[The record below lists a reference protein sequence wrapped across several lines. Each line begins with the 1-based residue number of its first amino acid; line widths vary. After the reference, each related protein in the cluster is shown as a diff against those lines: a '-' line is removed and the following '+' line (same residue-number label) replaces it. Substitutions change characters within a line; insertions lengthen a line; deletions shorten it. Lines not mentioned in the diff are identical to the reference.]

1 MIDVGA
7 VRDEGRTMCPP
18 SREFQ
23 SRPTD
28 QGSRMTTTTTTQDST
43 PSASRESIP
52 DRIGREVARR
62 VGSRRWDMWFDR
74 TTDFVVED
82 GSLRIQADSRFVAD
96 WIERHFRD
104 AIQTA
109 ARAELGE
116 TAEVRLEVRHRPGT
130 EMPSTDEKDN
140 RPGPDQD
147 GEPAGRQ
154 PAPSRETARR
164 GSSRRRERRDPGPNL
179 VTFEVGDSNR
189 LAYDASKRVADDLEG
204 AASIL
209 FVHGECGIGKTHLL
223 RGLCQR
229 RQEMDRRA
237 KVRYLTG
244 EQFTNEYIHAV
255 RHQELDA
262 FRRGLRRL
270 DLLAIDDVQ
279 FLSNKSSTQSEFLH
293 TLDQIAMSGATVVV
307 ASDAHPRTVNR
318 FSGPLTSRFLS
329 GMVVQIDRPDRELRI
344 RLTKRLATDRGMRL
358 SASATDTL
366 ASRCVGSVRE
376 LLGGLARLDALARI
390 DGIEGSREIGSISVQ
405 RALGDESTSTGG
417 RPIRLARI
425 IEVVCE
431 AVGVDRDE
439 LLSTGRHRRVVLARG
454 LCAYLAREMT
464 NACFPEIATSL
475 GRTTH
480 STVHTADRR
489 IRRQLES
496 DESVASEDGGKVGL
510 RDLVDEIRRTLR
522 RG

>member
-1 MIDVGA
+1 MADKE
-7 VRDEGRTMCPP
+7 VRLSGT
-18 SREFQ
+18 
-23 SRPTD
+23 
-28 QGSRMTTTTTTQDST
+28 
-43 PSASRESIP
+43 SASQEDSSRVPSVPKAASRTIP
-52 DRIGREVARR
+52 ERIGREVARR
-62 VGSRRWDMWFDR
+62 VGPRRWDMWFDR

-82 GSLRIQADSRFVAD
+82 GALRIEADSRFVAD

-104 AIQTA
+104 AIQHA

-116 TAEVRLEVRHRPGT
+116 QAEVRLEVRTRPG
-130 EMPSTDEKDN
+130 STSDAQ
-140 RPGPDQD
+140 RD
-147 GEPAGRQ
+147 GTGDVRRGRDDAE
-154 PAPSRETARR
+154 APSRSAAPRRDTARR
-164 GSSRRRERRDPGPNL
+164 GGGRRRERRDPGPSL
-179 VTFEVGDSNR
+179 GGFEIGESNR
-189 LAYDASKRVADDLEG
+189 LAVDAARRVAEDLEG

-209 FVHGECGIGKTHLL
+209 FIHGDCGIGKTHLL

-229 RQEMDRRA
+229 RQEMDPRA
-237 KVRYLTG
+237 RVRYLTG

-255 RHQELDA
+255 RHRELDA
-262 FRRGLRRL
+262 FRKGLRRL

-293 TLDQIAMSGATVVV
+293 TLDQLAMGGATIVV

-329 GMVVQIDRPDRELRI
+329 GMVVQIDRPDRELRV
-344 RLTKRLATDRGMRL
+344 RLARQLASERGMRL
-358 SASATDTL
+358 SESATDTL

-390 DGIEGSREIGSISVQ
+390 DGLEGDREIGAIAVQ
-405 RALGDESTSTGG
+405 RALGDESTSSGG

-464 NACFPEIATSL
+464 NACFPEIAAAL

-489 IRRQLES
+489 IRRQLEN
-496 DESVASEDGGKVGL
+496 DESVPAAGGEVVGL

>member
-1 MIDVGA
+1 MPTT
-7 VRDEGRTMCPP
+7 ESSP
-18 SREFQ
+18 SPL
-23 SRPTD
+23 S
-28 QGSRMTTTTTTQDST
+28 
-43 PSASRESIP
+43 ESVP

-74 TTDFVVED
+74 TTDFVVEN

-96 WIERHFRD
+96 WIERHFRE

-116 TAEVRLEVRHRPGT
+116 TAEVRLEVR
-130 EMPSTDEKDN
+130 N
-140 RPGPDQD
+140 RPGDSNPT
-147 GEPAGRQ
+147 GETNDARPGPRHEAPEGARQ

-164 GSSRRRERRDPGPNL
+164 NGSGRRRDRRDPSPSL
-179 VTFEVGDSNR
+179 DTFEIGESNR
-189 LAYDASKRVADDLEG
+189 LAFDAAKRVAEDLEG

-209 FVHGECGIGKTHLL
+209 FVHGECGIGKSHLL
-223 RGLCQR
+223 RGLCLR
-229 RQEMDRRA
+229 RQEIDRRA

-255 RHQELDA
+255 RNQDLDA

-293 TLDQIAMSGATVVV
+293 TLDQIAMSGSTVVV

-329 GMVVQIDRPDRELRI
+329 GMVVQVDRPDRDLRI
-344 RLTKRLATDRGMRL
+344 HLAKRLSSDRGMRL
-358 SASATDTL
+358 SDAATDTL

-390 DGIEGSREIGSISVQ
+390 DGIEGGREIGAISVQ

-417 RPIRLARI
+417 RPIRLTRI

-496 DESVASEDGGKVGL
+496 DESVASEDGAQIGL

>member
-1 MIDVGA
+1 MKTCLNDTVKM
-7 VRDEGRTMCPP
+7 TP
-18 SREFQ
+18 SRNAATSGDETA
-23 SRPTD
+23 PATL
-28 QGSRMTTTTTTQDST
+28 
-43 PSASRESIP
+43 PE
-52 DRIGREVARR
+52 RIGREIARR
-62 VGSRRWDMWFDR
+62 VGPRRWDMWFDS

-82 GSLRIQADSRFVAD
+82 GSLRIDADSRFVAD

-104 AIQTA
+104 AIQNA
-109 ARAELGE
+109 ARAELGD
-116 TAEVRLEVRHRPGT
+116 TAQVRLEVRSRPGT
-130 EMPSTDEKDN
+130 RST
-140 RPGPDQD
+140 
-147 GEPAGRQ
+147 EPAETPAEARKGELTEDTNVRA
-154 PAPSRETARR
+154 PAPRRDTARR
-164 GSSRRRERRDPGPNL
+164 PASRRRESGPNL
-179 VTFEVGDSNR
+179 VTFETGESNR
-189 LAYDASKRVADDLEG
+189 LALDASRRVAEDLEG

-209 FVHGECGIGKTHLL
+209 FIHGDCGIGKTHLL
-223 RGLCQR
+223 RGLCGR
-229 RQEMDRRA
+229 RQEVDRRS

-255 RHQELDA
+255 RHRELDA
-262 FRRGLRRL
+262 FRKGLRRL

-293 TLDQIAMSGATVVV
+293 TLDQLAMRGATIVV

-329 GMVVQIDRPDRELRI
+329 GMVVQVERPDRELRV
-344 RLTKRLATDRGMRL
+344 RLTKRLSAERGMRL
-358 SASATDTL
+358 SESATDTL

-390 DGIEGSREIGSISVQ
+390 DGIEGEREIGSIAVQ
-405 RALGDESTSTGG
+405 RALGDESTSSGG
-417 RPIRLARI
+417 RPIRLANI

-464 NACFPEIATSL
+464 NACFPEIATAL

-489 IRRQLES
+489 IRRQLEA
-496 DESVASEDGGKVGL
+496 DEMVPSSAGEPIGL
-510 RDLVDEIRRTLR
+510 RDLVDEIRRSLR

>member
-1 MIDVGA
+1 MSV
-7 VRDEGRTMCPP
+7 RTMENVPMKTCLNDTEKTTPGRDIET
-18 SREFQ
+18 SNGQ
-23 SRPTD
+23 TAPT
-28 QGSRMTTTTTTQDST
+28 TL
-43 PSASRESIP
+43 PE
-52 DRIGREVARR
+52 RIGREIARR
-62 VGSRRWDMWFDR
+62 VGPRRWDMWFDS
-74 TTDFVVED
+74 TTNFVVEN
-82 GSLRIQADSRFVAD
+82 GSLRIDADSRFVAD

-104 AIQTA
+104 AIQNA

-116 TAEVRLEVRHRPGT
+116 TAQVRLEVRNRPGT
-130 EMPSTDEKDN
+130 REAQPLESPTETRK
-140 RPGPDQD
+140 
-147 GEPAGRQ
+147 GELAEDANARV
-154 PAPSRETARR
+154 PAPRRDTARR
-164 GSSRRRERRDPGPNL
+164 PTNRRRDRRESGPNL
-179 VTFEVGDSNR
+179 ASFETGESNR
-189 LAYDASKRVADDLEG
+189 LALDASRRVAEDLEG

-209 FVHGECGIGKTHLL
+209 FIHGDCGIGKTHLL
-223 RGLCQR
+223 RGLCAR
-229 RQEMDRRA
+229 RQEVDRRA

-255 RHQELDA
+255 RHRELDA
-262 FRRGLRRL
+262 FRKGLRRL

-293 TLDQIAMSGATVVV
+293 TLDQLAMRGATIVV

-329 GMVVQIDRPDRELRI
+329 GMVVQVERPDRELRV
-344 RLTKRLATDRGMRL
+344 RLTKRLSTERGMRL
-358 SASATDTL
+358 SESATDTL

-390 DGIEGSREIGSISVQ
+390 DGIEGEREIGSIAVQ
-405 RALGDESTSTGG
+405 RALGDESTSSGG
-417 RPIRLARI
+417 RPIRLANI

-464 NACFPEIATSL
+464 NACFPEIATAL

-489 IRRQLES
+489 IRRQLEA
-496 DESVASEDGGKVGL
+496 DEMVPSSAGEPIGL
-510 RDLVDEIRRTLR
+510 RDLVDEIRRSLR

>member
-1 MIDVGA
+1 
-7 VRDEGRTMCPP
+7 
-18 SREFQ
+18 
-23 SRPTD
+23 
-28 QGSRMTTTTTTQDST
+28 MTTTRPKSGPESAST
-43 PSASRESIP
+43 PPTTDSIP

-62 VGSRRWDMWFDR
+62 VGPRRWDMWFDR

-96 WIERHFRD
+96 WIERHFRE

-130 EMPSTDEKDN
+130 DEKTATEEDDS
-140 RPGPDQD
+140 RPGPSHDD
-147 GEPAGRQ
+147 SANNRP

-164 GSSRRRERRDPGPNL
+164 GGNRRRDRRDPGPSL
-179 VTFEVGDSNR
+179 ASFEIGESNR
-189 LAYDASKRVADDLEG
+189 LAFDAAKRVSDDLEG

-229 RQEMDRRA
+229 RQELDRRA

-244 EQFTNEYIHAV
+244 EQFTNEYIQAV
-255 RHQELDA
+255 RHQELDS
-262 FRRGLRRL
+262 FRRSLRRL
-270 DLLAIDDVQ
+270 ELLAIDDVQ

-293 TLDQIAMSGATVVV
+293 TLDQIAMGGATVVV

-329 GMVVQIDRPDRELRI
+329 GMVVQIDRPDRDLRV
-344 RLTKRLATDRGMRL
+344 RLTRRLASDRGMRL
-358 SASATDTL
+358 SESATDTL

-390 DGIEGSREIGSISVQ
+390 DGIEGSREIGAISVQ

-496 DESVASEDGGKVGL
+496 DESVPSEDGDLIGL